1 MSVPVPG
8 RQRVGQLVDF
18 DGPQHWHATW
28 RGPVCLRRM
37 GLSAG
42 RRRTDPA
49 GAALAGRPRCIAS
62 SRRLLKAIMAATRI
76 STGAVKPG

>member
-1 MSVPVPG
+1 
-8 RQRVGQLVDF
+8 
-18 DGPQHWHATW
+18 
-28 RGPVCLRRM
+28 M

-49 GAALAGRPRCIAS
+49 GAALAGRPRCIAGG
-62 SRRLLKAIMAATRI
+62 RRLLKAIMAATRI